1 MSVAPDNLCLE
12 NIIALDG
19 TCSDV
24 TPTSGLYAS
33 SLGITPSFLSQIITD
48 QFSGVSDLFETK
60 KRLAIDI
67 VANNIHSYFQNKY
80 KAVSIVDNFKT
91 GKFQDNKVVIP
102 AFAGYKGIYFE
113 LCSDK
118 SYLDFYLSTLELF
131 VNYSGVVP
139 VKVIDLLQGKVLET
153 INVTT
158 VAGQITPFYPSSTY
172 VSRKRK
178 LSLFICYDATNIPS
192 YKTVLKTNSCSSCGP
207 IHRMTNTYET
217 IQSSTLLL
225 SDALIESS
233 LKTISDTGGLSITHS
248 LNCNHRDWLCSI
260 SNQIAYP
267 VLYKTASLLFQVGLT
282 EAPNTRG
289 NTTIASNFELL
300 QKRYDMA
307 ESDFEKSMN
316 TLFATMNP
324 PNDER
329 CFVCKSSSKHI
340 ISIP

>member
-1 MSVAPDNLCLE
+1 MSVTPDNLCLE

-19 TCSDV
+19 TCEDNVS
-24 TPTSGLYAS
+24 TSGLYSS
-33 SLGITPSFLSQIITD
+33 SLGITPEFLSQIITK
-48 QFSGVSDLFETK
+48 QYSGVTELYNAK
-60 KRLAIDI
+60 KKLAIDI
-67 VANNIHSYFQNKY
+67 VANNIHSYYGNKY
-80 KAVSIVDNFKT
+80 KVTSVVDNFKT
-91 GKFQDNKVVIP
+91 GKFQENKVLMP

-113 LCSDK
+113 LCSDT

-131 VNYSGVVP
+131 VNYSGTIP
-139 VKVIDLLQGKVLET
+139 IKVIDLTQGKVLET

-158 VAGQITPFYPSSTY
+158 VAGEIKTVYPSSTY

-178 LSLFICYDATNIPS
+178 LSLFIGYDATGIQS
-192 YKTVLKTNSCSSCGP
+192 YKTLLKTSSCSSCGP
-207 IHRMTNTYET
+207 MYRMKNTYET
-217 IQSSTLLL
+217 IQSSTILLT
-225 SDALIESS
+225 DPLIQDSVKS
-233 LKTISDTGGLSITHS
+233 ISDTGGLSLTHS

-282 EAPNTRG
+282 ESPNDRN
-289 NTTIASNFELL
+289 NTTIGSNFELL
-300 QKRYDMA
+300 QKRYDMT

-329 CFVCKSSSKHI
+329 CFSCKPESRHAI
-340 ISIP
+340 ILP